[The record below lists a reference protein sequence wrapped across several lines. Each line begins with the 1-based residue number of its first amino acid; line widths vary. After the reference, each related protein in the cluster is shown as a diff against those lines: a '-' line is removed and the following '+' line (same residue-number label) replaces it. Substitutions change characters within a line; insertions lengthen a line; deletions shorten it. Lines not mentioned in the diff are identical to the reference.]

1 MMLMK
6 IWNLIF
12 YFGLLQFKYSGKIF
26 QEGSGSERR
35 KKSAKN
41 VETKVLKYSPIGSK
55 SKPPKIW
62 KGQKVEALFS
72 SALLN
77 ARFLLL
83 TIGLLAFIFS
93 ALLSFWLSGFRRSVI
108 FQRFYKIII
117 LALGTSLSKRLTNI
131 RGFFDGRK
139 RSNTKCWN
147 VLK

>member
-26 QEGSGSERR
+26 QEGSGGSERR
-35 KKSAKN
+35 NKSAEN

-77 ARFLLL
+77 ARFLWL
-83 TIGLLAFIFS
+83 TIDRVIGFHFFGAIVILALWFSAVCNIS
-93 ALLSFWLSGFRRSVI
+93 ALL
-108 FQRFYKIII
+108 
-117 LALGTSLSKRLTNI
+117 
-131 RGFFDGRK
+131 
-139 RSNTKCWN
+139 
-147 VLK
+147 